1 MEIEEEVV
9 VGWQGSV
16 FLWFLLP
23 NGTSVAGPNTTEP
36 PPSPDTLTLAL
47 LSRPAPTLD
56 LLPSVPSAK
65 VSNSVE
71 TSSRTWTLRSWPG
84 SRASG
89 QNRSSAEHQEGSGG
103 GL

>member
-36 PPSPDTLTLAL
+36 PP
-47 LSRPAPTLD
+47 
-56 LLPSVPSAK
+56 LPRHSHTCTSEPSSSNLGPSALRPISQGFK
-65 VSNSVE
+65 QRRDFKQNVDSAVLAWIQGE
-71 TSSRTWTLRSWPG
+71 RTEQKLR
-84 SRASG
+84 
-89 QNRSSAEHQEGSGG
+89 
-103 GL
+103 